1 MQRSI
6 HFYAG
11 STVVDLQLDRK
22 CNLLI
27 RIKQKWDKRFNEL
40 KPDNSWSDK
49 NRLTGWWLSIAEM
62 LLYLNN
68 VKKKEILQL
77 YPGEWQKTISK
88 WDFKSE
94 PVEGLVDRFKTN
106 FFSSLQHVS
115 NPFDLQNC
123 CFWLPDRCKTRL
135 FCFKMY

>member
-1 MQRSI
+1 MSHFAKKHSLLCREYSCRS
-6 HFYAG
+6 
-11 STVVDLQLDRK
+11 STYLKQNCFLDFDRK

-49 NRLTGWWLSIAEM
+49 NRVTGWWLSVAEM

-115 NPFDLQNC
+115 NPFDL
-123 CFWLPDRCKTRL
+123 
-135 FCFKMY
+135 